1 MLAELQSRCADIFE
15 ECNRAT
21 WDCPVEGG
29 CSLKR
34 PDMALDFGTQVV
46 IVEVD
51 ELQHEEASCWDE
63 DTRLA
68 VIAAD
73 FQVPISVI
81 RLRVDAPVPCFRR
94 KRLSNGESSWIA
106 AEGAF
111 KLLMSR
117 AETALREIVARH
129 RSGSASSSASYPAQS
144 EEVQQQWITGAEE
157 VILCGT
163 C

>member
-1 MLAELQSRCADIFE
+1 M
-15 ECNRAT
+15 
-21 WDCPVEGG
+21 
-29 CSLKR
+29 KR

-46 IVEVD
+46 IIEVD

-73 FQVPISVI
+73 FQVQISVI
-81 RLRVDAPVPCFRR
+81 RLRVDAPVSCFRR

-106 AEGAF
+106 VEDAF
-111 KLLMSR
+111 GLLMSR

-129 RSGSASSSASYPAQS
+129 RSRSAPSSSSYPVQS